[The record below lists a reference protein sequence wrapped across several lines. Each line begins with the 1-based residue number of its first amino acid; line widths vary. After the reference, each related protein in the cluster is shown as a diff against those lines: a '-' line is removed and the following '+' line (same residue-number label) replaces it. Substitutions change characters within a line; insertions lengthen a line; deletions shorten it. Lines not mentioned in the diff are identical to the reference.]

1 MKLLTYYKG
10 PEIFWFRILGYGLSI
25 KSLRHGYVPFSI
37 RYGHRNGLKIFD
49 YYLEFLKQEKKK
61 HYGRR

>member
-25 KSLRHGYVPFSI
+25 RTLKHGHVPFSI
-37 RYGHRNGLKIFD
+37 RYGYRKTYKLFGYRIELLKR
-49 YYLEFLKQEKKK
+49 EKRDKWQR
-61 HYGRR
+61 G